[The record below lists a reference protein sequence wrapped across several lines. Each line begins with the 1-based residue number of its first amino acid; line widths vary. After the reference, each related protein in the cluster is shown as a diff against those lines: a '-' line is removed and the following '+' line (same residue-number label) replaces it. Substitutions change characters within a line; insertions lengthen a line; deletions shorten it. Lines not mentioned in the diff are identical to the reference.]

1 MVIVLI
7 GPMGCG
13 KTTIGE
19 LLAAKINGDFD
30 DADDFHPPENVAKMK
45 RGIPLTDDDRA
56 GWLEIL
62 AQRITEKQRQGR
74 DMVLACSA
82 LKQTYRDVLGIN
94 QKDVVS
100 VYLKGSRSILEE
112 RLASRS
118 HQYMNNDLLTS
129 QLQTMEEPVG
139 GVIVDIGDSP
149 DKLVETI
156 IQKLDKILT

>member
-1 MVIVLI
+1 MVIVVI

-19 LLAAKINGDFD
+19 LLAARINGDFD
-30 DADDFHPPENVAKMK
+30 DADDFHPPENVGKMK
-45 RGIPLTDDDRA
+45 DGIPLTDEDRA

-62 AQRITEKQRQGR
+62 AQRIKQKQRQGR
-74 DMVLACSA
+74 DLVLACSA

-94 QKDVVS
+94 QRDVVS
-100 VYLKGSRSILEE
+100 VYLKGSRALLEQ

-139 GVIVDIGDSP
+139 GIVVDIGAPP
-149 DKLVETI
+149 DNLVETI
-156 IQKLDKILT
+156 LDELDLKR